1 MSRSPASFPLPSFSR
16 MIHCWL
22 RSAFCAALFLS
33 CQLDGLA
40 QNAYWT
46 VFGDQPVFI
55 KRDGVRSEQTLK
67 FIGYKDDKLY
77 AEIEIDGRLGEMAMP
92 VSDTMADTLRFDLE
106 ETQEA
111 NELIRQERFIA
122 ANELLRPKVYPLIK
136 FHQVPEILHQLHT
149 PIRALLNSLISA
161 GELAEADDLIGRL
174 QLDKIDL
181 RYSEIGIRLMQAQ
194 LEDKNIQ
201 GVARIARQLPKDGD
215 YSVNISPVID
225 AADTL
230 RAAGEYETVIDLYRE
245 IESAV
250 SGAVRINIQ
259 MWLAY
264 SLVLANRVE
273 EASPI
278 IDNMQE
284 PAINDR
290 FYSLYKLLQGSRDHR
305 NENYTRA
312 LDVLTRGFVRAQTSY
327 VWVPEML
334 YLIGDCYARA
344 KLPRPARNV
353 WNEITIL
360 YPESGWA
367 ERAAQALPTLPK
379 PKSKL
384 FDME

>member
-1 MSRSPASFPLPSFSR
+1 MSRPSAPFTPLSFSQMVHR
-16 MIHCWL
+16 WL
-22 RSAFCAALFLS
+22 KSAFCTALFIS
-33 CQLDGLA
+33 CQLDGFA

-67 FIGYKDDKLY
+67 FIGYKDDKLF
-77 AEIEIDGRLGEMAMP
+77 AEIEIDGRIGEMAMP
-92 VSDTMADTLRFDLE
+92 ISDTMADTLRFDLE

-194 LEDKNIQ
+194 LEEKNIQ

-215 YSVNISPVID
+215 YAVNISPVID

-290 FYSLYKLLQGSRDHR
+290 LYSLYKLLQGSRDHR

-344 KLPRPARNV
+344 KIPRPARNV
-353 WNEITIL
+353 CCDENRLPVRNNFLAHGIPKRPTIL
-360 YPESGWA
+360 
-367 ERAAQALPTLPK
+367 TFK
-379 PKSKL
+379 
-384 FDME
+384 